1 MKMTTPVFTEQIDQ
15 FSSSGVKIQIVLP
28 LQSSLSELPVPLS
41 GQVKVQQVEGRAVAA
56 IRFNGKPTE
65 DLVQEKA
72 KILTEELAKD
82 GLRQKGGILL
92 ARYNDPGRTFPLF
105 MVHLIIL
112 PAAEFFN
119 RNVTSNLLWKSGKS
133 NDPYIVKATAKKVLT
148 RLHLLSIFCLD
159 NVHVQKNEV
168 LACLEDFELD

>member
-1 MKMTTPVFTEQIDQ
+1 
-15 FSSSGVKIQIVLP
+15 
-28 LQSSLSELPVPLS
+28 LPVPLS
-41 GQVKVQQVEGRAVAA
+41 EQVKVQQVERRAVAA

-82 GLRQKGGILL
+82 GLRQKGGIVL

-119 RNVTSNLLWKSGKS
+119 GNVAL
-133 NDPYIVKATAKKVLT
+133 KVW
-148 RLHLLSIFCLD
+148 
-159 NVHVQKNEV
+159 QEQ
-168 LACLEDFELD
+168 

>member
-1 MKMTTPVFTEQIDQ
+1 
-15 FSSSGVKIQIVLP
+15 LP
-28 LQSSLSELPVPLS
+28 LPLSE
-41 GQVKVQQVEGRAVAA
+41 QVKVQQVERRAVAA

-65 DLVQEKA
+65 DLVKEKA

-82 GLRQKGGILL
+82 GLRQKGGIVL

-119 RNVTSNLLWKSGKS
+119 GNVASNLLWKSGKS
-133 NDPYIVKATAKKVLT
+133 NDPYIVKATAKTFL
-148 RLHLLSIFCLD
+148 IFCLD

>member
-1 MKMTTPVFTEQIDQ
+1 MKMTTPVFTEQLDQ

-28 LQSSLSELPVPLS
+28 LQCSLSELPLPLS
-41 GQVKVQQVEGRAVAA
+41 EQVKVQQVERRAVAA

-65 DLVQEKA
+65 DLVKEKA

-82 GLRQKGGILL
+82 GLRQKGGIVL

-105 MVHLIIL
+105 M
-112 PAAEFFN
+112 
-119 RNVTSNLLWKSGKS
+119 
-133 NDPYIVKATAKKVLT
+133 
-148 RLHLLSIFCLD
+148 
-159 NVHVQKNEV
+159 KNEV

>member
-1 MKMTTPVFTEQIDQ
+1 M
-15 FSSSGVKIQIVLP
+15 
-28 LQSSLSELPVPLS
+28 PVPLS
-41 GQVKVQQVEGRAVAA
+41 EQVKVQQVERKAVAA

-82 GLRQKGGILL
+82 GLRQKGGIVL
-92 ARYNDPGRTFPLF
+92 ARYNDPGRNFPLF

-119 RNVTSNLLWKSGKS
+119 GNVASNLL
-133 NDPYIVKATAKKVLT
+133 
-148 RLHLLSIFCLD
+148 
-159 NVHVQKNEV
+159 
-168 LACLEDFELD
+168 